1 MFKEKCK
8 ETTFEEKYDLGKK
21 KGENALAILSTQ
33 AMLYLPYVVPNFTE
47 ETQGYSAGMLLFG
60 ALQNAVREVY
70 GYDFSIEDLLKYYNM
85 K

>member
-1 MFKEKCK
+1 MSKEMTYA
-8 ETTFEEKYDLGKK
+8 EMYDLGKK
-21 KGENALAILSTQ
+21 KGEDALAILSTQ
-33 AMLYLPYVVPNFTE
+33 AMPYLPYVVPNFTK